1 MTILQVTGGELF
13 ESEQRGL
20 FMSLNSPHVQAFDV
34 EANLHLFETT
44 INYKFS
50 DKTLFTEAM
59 THASASNEF
68 PDTYYEN
75 NQRLEFLGD
84 AVLGLIV
91 ADTLFHRFPE
101 NREGDLTKWRTALVR
116 GKTLAEIAL
125 SLDLGSFLILGA
137 GEEKSDGR
145 RKSSN
150 LSDSLEALIG
160 AVYVDGGHT
169 AARQFINLIYA
180 PYVDVLETSNPKG
193 DLQELAATI
202 KTRPRYVLVE
212 ESGPEHEVEYRVR
225 VEIELRPGIARD
237 PLVAEGV
244 ASSKRGAETAAAE
257 DVLVQLKEI
266 LN

>member
-160 AVYVDGGHT
+160 AVYVDGGLT

-257 DVLVQLKEI
+257 DVLAQLKEI

>member
-1 MTILQVTGGELF
+1 
-13 ESEQRGL
+13 
-20 FMSLNSPHVQAFDV
+20 MSLNSPDVQAFDI
-34 EANLHLFETT
+34 EANLHLLETT

-68 PDTYYEN
+68 PETYYEN

-84 AVLGLIV
+84 AVVGLIV
-91 ADTLFHRFPE
+91 ADALFHRFPE
-101 NREGDLTKWRTALVR
+101 NREGDLTKWRTGLVR
-116 GKTLAEIAL
+116 GKTLAEIA
-125 SLDLGSFLILGA
+125 SGLDLGNFLILGA

-145 RKSSN
+145 LKSSN

-160 AVYVDGGHT
+160 AIYVDGGHA
-169 AARQFINLIYA
+169 AARQFIDLIFESYFG
-180 PYVDVLETSNPKG
+180 VLETSNPKG

-202 KTRPRYVLVE
+202 KTRPRYLLVD

-237 PLVAEGV
+237 PLIAEGV

-257 DVLVQLKEI
+257 DVLAQLKKI